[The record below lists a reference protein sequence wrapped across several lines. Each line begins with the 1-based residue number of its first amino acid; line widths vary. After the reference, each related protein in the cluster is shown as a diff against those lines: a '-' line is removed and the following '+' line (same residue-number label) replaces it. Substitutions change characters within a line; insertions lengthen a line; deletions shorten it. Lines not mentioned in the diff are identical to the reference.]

1 MLAHRLT
8 SLHDVNNK
16 IIFDNVIIVMDR
28 VVVDRLLQKAIMGMP
43 ILGFKLYQEW
53 NKEQFED
60 FIEEYGFSVVEMKFV
75 YGGLAP
81 IGVMIARRSF

>member
-1 MLAHRLT
+1 MT

-28 VVVDRLLQKAIMGMP
+28 VVVDRLLQKATMGMP
-43 ILGFKLYQEW
+43 ILGFKMYQEW

-60 FIEEYGFSVVEMKFV
+60 FIEANGFSVVEMKFV
-75 YGGLAP
+75 YG
-81 IGVMIARRSF
+81 VWRRLV